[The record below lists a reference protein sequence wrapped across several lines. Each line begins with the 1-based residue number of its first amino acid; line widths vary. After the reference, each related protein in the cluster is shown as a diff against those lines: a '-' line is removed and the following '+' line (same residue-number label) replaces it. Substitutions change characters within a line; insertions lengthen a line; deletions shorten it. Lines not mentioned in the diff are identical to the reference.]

1 MASNIANPVTNI
13 ERYWEAIDLITKAL
27 TYQEGPFRWEGK
39 HYTHRHVNI
48 WPPPWHQPHPRM
60 WAATGD
66 PTTAREVGRRGMV
79 NVLVLRGEEETR
91 VSRAADGQRR
101 AEAGQPT

>member
-1 MASNIANPVTNI
+1 MASNNANPVTNI

-48 WPPPWHQPHPRM
+48 WPRL
-60 WAATGD
+60 AAAASAHVGGD
-66 PTTAREVGRRGMV
+66 W
-79 NVLVLRGEEETR
+79 
-91 VSRAADGQRR
+91 
-101 AEAGQPT
+101 